1 MGRIEGESWKKEI
14 RFCIPVLWLQG
25 MTTWMPASS
34 FMHLFDKY
42 LNTSRIYQ
50 LDSFQI
56 PQDYSHNLYSGI
68 TPRILL
74 GPLYSDTP
82 EDQLGR

>member
-1 MGRIEGESWKKEI
+1 
-14 RFCIPVLWLQG
+14 
-25 MTTWMPASS
+25 MTTRIPASS
-34 FMHLFDKY
+34 LMHLFDKY

-56 PQDYSHNLYSGI
+56 PQDYFHNLYSGI
-68 TPRILL
+68 IPRILL
-74 GPLYSDTP
+74 GLLYSDTP